1 MMKSLLMPDEKI
13 AVWTPTFIIYK
24 LCSWSHGRQTVE
36 VPMERDFRYQIEPM
50 LEALKADPSI
60 KAVFLANPNN
70 PTGSWV
76 GARWVAELVAQLP
89 EDVIFILD
97 EAYKE
102 FVTAEDQAD
111 GLALA
116 LGGPVRCCCAPS
128 PRLTVWRVCAS
139 VTGSAHRT

>member
-1 MMKSLLMPDEKI
+1 M
-13 AVWTPTFIIYK
+13 
-24 LCSWSHGRQTVE
+24 
-36 VPMERDFRYQIEPM
+36 QIEPM

-60 KAVFLANPNN
+60 KAVFPTNPNN
-70 PTGSWV
+70 PTALGGHV
-76 GARWVAELVAQLP
+76 VAEPSLAT

-116 LGGPVRCCCAPS
+116 LDGPYAAAAPS
-128 PRLTVWRVCAS
+128 PRLTVWRVCVGYGISSPDLIAAIS
-139 VTGSAHRT
+139 QSRPPFFFAGSSRRRRPSRTLSFGALAR